1 MSERLQNGVTG
12 ARAQQMKGR
21 PGSAVHTGTTGRM
34 VRCAIYTRKSTE
46 EGLDQAFNSLDA
58 QREACAA
65 YIRSQQHEGW
75 QELPARYD
83 DGGFSGGSMER
94 PALVALLDD
103 IRAGRVDTVV
113 VYKVD
118 RLTRSLADF
127 AKIVELFESQ
137 GVSFVSVT
145 QQFNTTTSMG
155 RLTLNVLLSFAQFEC
170 EGTAERIRDKI
181 AASRKKGMW
190 MGGSVPVGYRAEDRQ
205 LVVDEGQANIVRRIF
220 ALYLEL
226 GSVRAVQQV
235 LDAEGIRTPQ
245 RKSKAGR
252 NHGGRPFSRGNL
264 YSILGNPVYIGRVR
278 HRGEVFDGRHEA
290 IIDRKTWTRVQ
301 KQLTHQARR
310 KRDTGGGSSQ
320 HLFAGLLFDEDGAPL
335 YATQASK
342 QGRRYRYYTSKSLV
356 ECREDA
362 AGSGKGWRIAAPA
375 FEKLVVEQLQALLRD
390 PIRLMDLLEDNAR
403 DNTRLANLIDRA
415 AELAS
420 RLDPGQPEPA
430 GDLLRRLVRRIEIR
444 DGVLGLVLDRA
455 TLDEQAEPGPEGL
468 SIELPVRVA
477 RRGVESRIVL
487 SGEESNTAAP
497 DPALV
502 RLITR
507 AHRWNKMLATG
518 EAGSLQE
525 LSAKAGIDRSE
536 IGRVLQLAYL
546 APDITE
552 AILDGRQPSELTAHR
567 LKRMAGLPLDWT
579 EQRKT
584 LGFA

>member
-1 MSERLQNGVTG
+1 
-12 ARAQQMKGR
+12 MKGR
-21 PGSAVHTGTTGRM
+21 AGSVARSGASGRM

-94 PALVALLDD
+94 PALATLLDD
-103 IRAGRVDTVV
+103 IRAGRIDTVV

-127 AKIVELFESQ
+127 AKIVELFEGQ

-145 QQFNTTTSMG
+145 QQFNTTSSMG
-155 RLTLNVLLSFAQFEC
+155 RLTLNVLLSFAQFER
-170 EGTAERIRDKI
+170 EVTAERIRDKI

-190 MGGSVPVGYRAEDRQ
+190 MGGGVPVGYRAEDRQ
-205 LVVDEGQANIVRRIF
+205 LVVDQDQAELVRRIF
-220 ALYLEL
+220 TLYLEL

-235 LDAEGIRTPQ
+235 LEAEGIRTPH

-252 NHGGRPFSRGNL
+252 EHGGRHFSRGNL

-290 IIDRKTWTRVQ
+290 IVDRETWTRVQ
-301 KQLTHQARR
+301 KQLAHQARR
-310 KRDTGGGSSQ
+310 KRDTGGGASQ

-342 QGRRYRYYTSKSLV
+342 QGQRYRYYTSKALV
-356 ECREDA
+356 EGREEA
-362 AGSGKGWRIAAPA
+362 AGPGKGWRIAVPA

-390 PIRLMDLLEDNAR
+390 PIRLMDLLEDDTR
-403 DNTRLANLIDRA
+403 DNTRLTELIDRA
-415 AELAS
+415 AEMAS

-430 GDLLRRLVRRIEIR
+430 GDLLRQLVRRIELR
-444 DGVLGLVLDRA
+444 DGILGLVLDRA
-455 TLDEQAEPGPEGL
+455 TLDERGETGPEEL

-487 SGEESNTAAP
+487 AADDNSAGTP
-497 DPALV
+497 DAALL

-507 AHRWNKMLATG
+507 AHRWNNMLATG
-518 EAGSLQE
+518 ESGSLQE
-525 LSAKAGIDRSE
+525 LSSKAGIDRSE

-579 EQRKT
+579 EQRKA

>member
-1 MSERLQNGVTG
+1 MSERQRNRASGP
-12 ARAQQMKGR
+12 RAQQMRGR
-21 PGSAVHTGTTGRM
+21 AGSTARTGTSGRT

-58 QREACAA
+58 QREACSA

-75 QELPARYD
+75 QELPDRYD

-94 PALVALLDD
+94 PALASLLDD
-103 IRAGRVDTVV
+103 IRAGRIDTVV

-127 AKIVELFESQ
+127 AKIVELFEGQ

-155 RLTLNVLLSFAQFEC
+155 RLTLNVLLSFAQFER
-170 EGTAERIRDKI
+170 EVTAERIRDKI
-181 AASRKKGMW
+181 AASRRKGMW

-205 LVVDEGQANIVRRIF
+205 LVVDEDQAGLVRRIF

-226 GSVRAVQQV
+226 GSVRPVQQV
-235 LDAEGIRTPQ
+235 LEAEGIRTPH
-245 RKSKAGR
+245 RTSKAGR

-278 HRGEVFDGRHEA
+278 HRDEVFDGRHEA
-290 IIDRKTWTRVQ
+290 IIDRDTWTRVQ
-301 KQLTHQARR
+301 KQLANHARR
-310 KRDTGGGSSQ
+310 KRQTGGGSTQ
-320 HLFAGLLFDEDGAPL
+320 HLFAGLLFDHDGEPL

-356 ECREDA
+356 EGREEDT
-362 AGSGKGWRIAAPA
+362 GSSKGWRIAAPA

-390 PIRLMDLLEDNAR
+390 PIRLMDLLEDDSR
-403 DNTRLANLIDRA
+403 DNTHLRDLIDRA
-415 AELAS
+415 AEMAS
-420 RLDPGQPEPA
+420 QLETGQSEPA
-430 GDLLRRLVRRIEIR
+430 DEYLRQLVRRIEIR
-444 DGVLGLVLDRA
+444 DGILGLALDRA
-455 TLDEQAEPGPEGL
+455 TLDKPVKAGQEELA
-468 SIELPVRVA
+468 IELPVRVA
-477 RRGVESRIVL
+477 RRGVESCIVL
-487 SGEESNTAAP
+487 ATNNAKAGTP
-497 DPALV
+497 DAALV
-502 RLITR
+502 RLVTR
-507 AHRWNKMLATG
+507 AHRWNNMLATG
-518 EAGSLQE
+518 EAASLRE
-525 LSAKAGIDRSE
+525 LSSKVGIDRSE

-567 LKRMAGLPLDWT
+567 LKRMAGLPLDWS
-579 EQRKT
+579 EQRKA

>member
-1 MSERLQNGVTG
+1 MSERQQNGATG
-12 ARAQQMKGR
+12 SRAQQMKGR
-21 PGSAVHTGTTGRM
+21 AGSAARSGASGRM

-75 QELPARYD
+75 KELPDRYD
-83 DGGFSGGSMER
+83 DGGFSGGSMDR

-103 IRAGRVDTVV
+103 IRAGRIDTVV

-127 AKIVELFESQ
+127 AKIVELFEGQ

-155 RLTLNVLLSFAQFEC
+155 RLTLNVLLSFAQFER
-170 EGTAERIRDKI
+170 EVTAERIRDKI

-190 MGGSVPVGYRAEDRQ
+190 MGGSLPVGYRAEERQ
-205 LVVDEGQANIVRRIF
+205 LVVDEAQAQLVRRIF

-226 GSVRAVQQV
+226 GSVRDVQQV

-245 RKSKAGR
+245 RKSRAGR

-290 IIDRKTWTRVQ
+290 IIDRETWTRVQ
-301 KQLTHQARR
+301 KQLAHQARR
-310 KRDTGGGSSQ
+310 KRDTGGGASQ
-320 HLFAGLLFDEDGAPL
+320 HLFAGLLFDEDGEPL

-342 QGRRYRYYTSKSLV
+342 QGRRYRYYTSKALV
-356 ECREDA
+356 EGREDA

-390 PIRLMDLLEDNAR
+390 PIRLMDLLKDNSR
-403 DNTRLANLIDRA
+403 DNTRLTDLIDRA
-415 AELAS
+415 AEMANQF
-420 RLDPGQPEPA
+420 DPGQPEPA
-430 GDLLRRLVRRIEIR
+430 GEHIRQLVRRIEIR
-444 DGVLGLVLDRA
+444 DGILGLVLDRA
-455 TLDEQAEPGPEGL
+455 TLDEQDEPGPEEL

-487 SGEESNTAAP
+487 ADNETNTGTP
-497 DPALV
+497 DAALV

-507 AHRWNKMLATG
+507 AHRWNNMLATG
-518 EAGSLQE
+518 QAGSLQE
-525 LSAKAGIDRSE
+525 LSAKSGIDRSE
-536 IGRVLQLAYL
+536 IGRVLQLAWL

-552 AILDGRQPSELTAHR
+552 AILDGHQPSELTAHR
-567 LKRMAGLPLDWT
+567 LKRMAGLPLGWT
-579 EQRKT
+579 EQRKA

>member
-1 MSERLQNGVTG
+1 MSERQQNSATG

-21 PGSAVHTGTTGRM
+21 AGSVARSGASGRM

-94 PALVALLDD
+94 PALATLLDD
-103 IRAGRVDTVV
+103 IRAGRIDTVV

-127 AKIVELFESQ
+127 AKIVELFEGQ

-145 QQFNTTTSMG
+145 QQFNTTSSMG
-155 RLTLNVLLSFAQFEC
+155 RLTLNVLLSFAQFER
-170 EGTAERIRDKI
+170 EVTAERIRDKI

-190 MGGSVPVGYRAEDRQ
+190 MGGGVPVGYRAEDRQ
-205 LVVDEGQANIVRRIF
+205 LVVDQDQAELVRRIF
-220 ALYLEL
+220 TLYLEL

-235 LDAEGIRTPQ
+235 LEAEGIRTPH

-252 NHGGRPFSRGNL
+252 EHGGRHFSRGNL

-290 IIDRKTWTRVQ
+290 IVDRETWTRVQ
-301 KQLTHQARR
+301 KQLAHQARR
-310 KRDTGGGSSQ
+310 KRDTGGGASQ

-342 QGRRYRYYTSKSLV
+342 QGQRYRYYTSKALV
-356 ECREDA
+356 EGREEA
-362 AGSGKGWRIAAPA
+362 AGPGKGWRIAVPA

-390 PIRLMDLLEDNAR
+390 PIRLMDLLEDDTR
-403 DNTRLANLIDRA
+403 DNTRLTELIDRA
-415 AELAS
+415 AEMAS

-430 GDLLRRLVRRIEIR
+430 GDLLRQLVRRIELR
-444 DGVLGLVLDRA
+444 DGILGLVLDRA
-455 TLDEQAEPGPEGL
+455 TLDERGETGPEEL

-487 SGEESNTAAP
+487 AADDNSAGTP
-497 DPALV
+497 DAALL

-507 AHRWNKMLATG
+507 AHRWNNMLATG
-518 EAGSLQE
+518 ESGSLQE
-525 LSAKAGIDRSE
+525 LSSKAGIDRSE

-579 EQRKT
+579 EQRKA

>member
-1 MSERLQNGVTG
+1 
-12 ARAQQMKGR
+12 
-21 PGSAVHTGTTGRM
+21 M

-94 PALVALLDD
+94 PALATLLDD
-103 IRAGRVDTVV
+103 IRAGRIDTVV

-127 AKIVELFESQ
+127 AKIVELFEGQ

-145 QQFNTTTSMG
+145 QQFNTTSSMG
-155 RLTLNVLLSFAQFEC
+155 RLTLNVLLSFAQFER
-170 EGTAERIRDKI
+170 EVTAERIRDKI

-190 MGGSVPVGYRAEDRQ
+190 MGGGVPVGYRAEDRQ
-205 LVVDEGQANIVRRIF
+205 LVVDQDQAELVRRIF
-220 ALYLEL
+220 TLYLEL

-235 LDAEGIRTPQ
+235 LEAEGIRTPH

-252 NHGGRPFSRGNL
+252 EHGGRHFSRGNL

-290 IIDRKTWTRVQ
+290 IVDRETWTRVQ
-301 KQLTHQARR
+301 KQLAHQARR
-310 KRDTGGGSSQ
+310 KRDTGGGASQ

-342 QGRRYRYYTSKSLV
+342 QGQRYRYYTSKALV
-356 ECREDA
+356 EGREEA
-362 AGSGKGWRIAAPA
+362 AGPGKGWRIAVPA

-390 PIRLMDLLEDNAR
+390 PIRLMDLLEDDTR
-403 DNTRLANLIDRA
+403 DNTRLTELIDRA
-415 AELAS
+415 AEMAS

-430 GDLLRRLVRRIEIR
+430 GDLLRQLVRRIELR
-444 DGVLGLVLDRA
+444 DGILGLVLDRA
-455 TLDEQAEPGPEGL
+455 TLDERGETGPEEL

-487 SGEESNTAAP
+487 AADDNSAGTP
-497 DPALV
+497 DAALL

-507 AHRWNKMLATG
+507 AHRWNNMLATG
-518 EAGSLQE
+518 ESGSLQE
-525 LSAKAGIDRSE
+525 LSSKAGIDRSE

-579 EQRKT
+579 EQRKA